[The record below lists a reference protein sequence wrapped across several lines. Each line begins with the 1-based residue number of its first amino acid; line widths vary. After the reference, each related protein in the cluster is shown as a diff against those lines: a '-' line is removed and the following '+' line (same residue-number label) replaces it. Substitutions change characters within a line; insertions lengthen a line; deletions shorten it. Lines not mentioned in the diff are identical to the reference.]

1 MLLLGFAI
9 LFACIPSCFTCC
21 SGEIWTKLLLNKVKN
36 LSAMPFLLFLMYFYA
51 FFQRCAKK
59 RASYETGNFKNMIIY
74 IWLLWCTFDAGQL
87 KNSSYSSPS
96 KNLFDFKK
104 LNGLFFSLEKRIST
118 FVTYNDLAQKL
129 AEKKAM
135 YHKNC
140 LSKHNQSHLPKLK
153 SKPQKSSAIADAP
166 QTSRRWVSANNFT
179 KACFFCD
186 AKNDSEALHK
196 YQTLYLDIRVWK
208 IAHEMLDPNCWKDCL
223 KETWLPQKRIT
234 ISLA

>member
-21 SGEIWTKLLLNKVKN
+21 SGEIWTKLLSNKVKN

-59 RASYETGNFKNMIIY
+59 RASNETRNFKNMIIC

-96 KNLFDFKK
+96 RNLFDFKK
-104 LNGLFFSLEKRIST
+104 LNGLFLSLEKRIST

-135 YHKNC
+135 HHKNC
-140 LSKHNQSHLPKLK
+140 LSKHNQSHLLKLK
-153 SKPQKSSAIADAP
+153 SKPQKSSAIADTP
-166 QTSRRWVSANNFT
+166 RTSRRWASANNFT
-179 KACFFCD
+179 KACFFCN
-186 AKNDSEALHK
+186 AKNDSEALH
-196 YQTLYLDIRVWK
+196 
-208 IAHEMLDPNCWKDCL
+208 
-223 KETWLPQKRIT
+223 
-234 ISLA
+234 